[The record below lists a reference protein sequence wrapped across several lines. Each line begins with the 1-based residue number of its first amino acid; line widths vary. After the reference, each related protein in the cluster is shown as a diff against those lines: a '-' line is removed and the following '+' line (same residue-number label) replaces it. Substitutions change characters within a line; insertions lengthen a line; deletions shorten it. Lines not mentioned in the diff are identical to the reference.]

1 MNIGIPISR
10 VPPSGRA
17 TTAPPSRAIVRDM
30 ERTARGKEIAFG
42 RGLQQLGA
50 GVGAIGEELHKQ
62 LVGDQI
68 LTSGIEYETG
78 MQKFLVDVDNTKWV
92 EDGIPQWH
100 KILEQGNTKH
110 KELIEGISKHL
121 VPEAKEAFLLYAQP
135 RKVVFDKILDNKI
148 QGIRGNY
155 TTKTFPLA
163 MMRFARSGDIEA
175 SNNFLTQLKKDY
187 FPESEWQELDKAFDT
202 SVILGAIGNRLPDE
216 QIERM
221 IKEADSLTQQE
232 KTSLR
237 NSAKAAIAN
246 RQREQQAA
254 LAAKQDETAN
264 KMLLK
269 LWSNELTESE
279 IAQALDPDNKW
290 ITATRAK
297 SLRASLLDPKIP
309 KTDYLKAYENVNEAI
324 SDFRENRK
332 TKEETLDVLYE
343 NLKDISREDGEQL
356 LNRIYEIAKP
366 DSALNRSDAKRAF
379 TVLEELKD
387 IRVGILKAAM
397 KDDPTITSDTL
408 REELLKQNQIKN
420 DLEQWILDEG
430 RTTEEIEKKVELMTS
445 PTATDVVL
453 TWFERLMW
461 AKGQKQFLGLVG
473 TEEERLAKKIK
484 KTQIGGLPELK
495 GFTTE
500 EEKEQKA
507 LPPLPP
513 REFYE
518 SHPET
523 VPKGI
528 KAYRDAG
535 REPPDW
541 MSKLAG
547 KEGDTK
553 LLSAPAAEFE
563 DIWPDLDDDVKK
575 KIWQAFENG
584 YSPSEILSA
593 LGTK

>member
-17 TTAPPSRAIVRDM
+17 TTAPPSRAITRDM
-30 ERTARGKEIAFG
+30 ERAAKEKEIAFG
-42 RGLQQLGA
+42 RGLQQIGA
-50 GVGAIGEELHKQ
+50 GVGAIGEKLHKQ

-110 KELIEGISKHL
+110 KELIEGISKNL

-135 RKVVFDKILDNKI
+135 RKLVFDKILDGKI
-148 QGIRGNY
+148 QGIRRNY
-155 TTKTFPLA
+155 TTEIFPLA

-254 LAAKQDETAN
+254 LKAKQDKTSRE
-264 KMLLK
+264 MLLH
-269 LWSNELTESE
+269 LWGNELTEDE
-279 IAQALDPDNKW
+279 IKMALAKNW
-290 ITATRAK
+290 IDETRAK

-324 SDFRENRK
+324 SDFRKDPEK
-332 TKEETLDVLYE
+332 KQETLDVLYE

-366 DSALNRSDAKRAF
+366 DSALNRPPAKRAMAF
-379 TVLEELKD
+379 FEEYKDIRISMMKTQDATDEELKQ
-387 IRVGILKAAM
+387 
-397 KDDPTITSDTL
+397 
-408 REELLKQNQIKN
+408 ELLLWYGMKN
-420 DLEQWILDEG
+420 DFEQWLLSEE
-430 RTTEEIEKKVELMTS
+430 RTDKEIEEKLKGMTQPVAEEITLN
-445 PTATDVVL
+445 
-453 TWFERLMW
+453 WFERMMW
-461 AKGQKQFLGLVG
+461 TKSPQLFGLVG
-473 TEEERLAKKIK
+473 TQEERLTKKKAKAGI
-484 KTQIGGLPELK
+484 I
-495 GFTTE
+495 
-500 EEKEQKA
+500 EQKA
-507 LPPLPP
+507 LPPLPT
-513 REFYE
+513 RDFYE
-518 SHPET
+518 THPET

-541 MSKLAG
+541 MLKLAG

-553 LLSAPAAEFE
+553 LLSAPATEFD
-563 DIWPDLDDDVKK
+563 DIWSDLDDDVKR

-593 LGTK
+593 LGAK